1 VGGSAKLKKLLTK
14 AILDNRMLKIECGKR
29 RRRLCRSHGARPFQK
44 AGGSINRLAL
54 AWRQSI
60 ALKKREKT
68 SAKLPAARS
77 EHFFPEFIHLIS
89 PFSFI
94 MHTIAWLTIA

>member
-1 VGGSAKLKKLLTK
+1 VESAGGGYVART
-14 AILDNRMLKIECGKR
+14 ARGHFI
-29 RRRLCRSHGARPFQK
+29 RLV
-44 AGGSINRLAL
+44 GSINRLAL